1 MSMGATS
8 PQRPLRAGEDVEDE
22 APQAADHAAL
32 PALPP
37 AFRIHD
43 LSRRWVEFQMA
54 DSFSA
59 APKVPARTDEGDAFA
74 YASVAQPSVLPFT
87 GLLPA
92 AGSIPVPI
100 WMRRTHIC
108 VRFAALRAGMFHSAL
123 SPDRRSEEHTPEL
136 HSLMRISYA
145 VFCLK

>member
-100 WMRRTHIC
+100 WMRR
-108 VRFAALRAGMFHSAL
+108 
-123 SPDRRSEEHTPEL
+123 SEERRVGKGCVSTCRSRWSRYH
-136 HSLMRISYA
+136 
-145 VFCLK
+145 